1 MQLAVNANT
10 STASKTGIV
19 SATKFPAR
27 TMREYVNTLEAACTV
42 SANASV
48 SFKEGKKD
56 MATTPLRVVLDVALI
71 YMIGYW
77 LVGFPLPEWTVRVC
91 STAQ

>member
-1 MQLAVNANT
+1 
-10 STASKTGIV
+10 
-19 SATKFPAR
+19 
-27 TMREYVNTLEAACTV
+27 
-42 SANASV
+42 
-48 SFKEGKKD
+48 

-77 LVGFPLPEWTVRVC
+77 LAGFPLPEWTVRVC